1 MKIKLLSYLNGEK
14 KKRVNFGR
22 VKLLVEDYLKIGH
35 FSLTKFSTSQVSQ
48 KALYIPFKF
57 YFKNRK
63 LINGQVNWFIK
74 ISANV
79 EVFFFF
85 FTTTVSVTDQF

>member
-1 MKIKLLSYLNGEK
+1 MHLWLSREGLYRWKKVEAHFSGE
-14 KKRVNFGR
+14 
-22 VKLLVEDYLKIGH
+22 KLLVGEKIT
-35 FSLTKFSTSQVSQ
+35 SEKLVTKFYTSPVSQ
-48 KALYIPFKF
+48 KSLFIFLKL

-74 ISANV
+74 INFNV

-85 FTTTVSVTDQF
+85 TTAVSVTDQF